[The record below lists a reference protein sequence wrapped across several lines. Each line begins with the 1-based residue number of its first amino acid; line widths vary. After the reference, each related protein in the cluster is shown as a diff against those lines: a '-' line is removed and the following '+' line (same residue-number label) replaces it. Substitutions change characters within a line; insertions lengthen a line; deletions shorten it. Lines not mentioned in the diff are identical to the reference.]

1 MSCVGATCPVRQIS
15 AKYCTSLMVQ
25 ADSHLLDTICWFTAG
40 TKKEALSR
48 LF

>member
-1 MSCVGATCPVRQIS
+1 MGATCQLRQIS
-15 AKYCTSLMVQ
+15 AECCTSLTVQ
-25 ADSHLLDTICWFTAG
+25 DNSHLLDIICRFMAG

>member
-1 MSCVGATCPVRQIS
+1 MGATCQLRQIS
-15 AKYCTSLMVQ
+15 AECCTSLTVQ
-25 ADSHLLDTICWFTAG
+25 GNSHLLDIICRFTAG

>member
-1 MSCVGATCPVRQIS
+1 MGVTCRIRQIL
-15 AKYCTSLMVQ
+15 AECCTSVTVQ
-25 ADSHLLDTICWFTAG
+25 GNSHLLDIICQFTAG

>member
-1 MSCVGATCPVRQIS
+1 MRVACQIRQIL
-15 AKYCTSLMVQ
+15 AECRTSLTVQ
-25 ADSHLLDTICWFTAG
+25 GNSNLLDIICRFTAG

>member
-1 MSCVGATCPVRQIS
+1 MGVPFQIRQIL
-15 AKYCTSLMVQ
+15 AECRTSLTVQ
-25 ADSHLLDTICWFTAG
+25 GNSHLLDIISQFMAG

>member
-1 MSCVGATCPVRQIS
+1 MGVTYQLRQIL
-15 AKYCTSLMVQ
+15 AECCTSLTIQ
-25 ADSHLLDTICWFTAG
+25 GNSHLLDIICRFTVG

>member
-1 MSCVGATCPVRQIS
+1 MGVTYQLRQIL
-15 AKYCTSLMVQ
+15 AECCTSLTFLGN
-25 ADSHLLDTICWFTAG
+25 SHLLDIICQFTAG

>member
-1 MSCVGATCPVRQIS
+1 MGVTCQIRQILGE
-15 AKYCTSLMVQ
+15 CRTSLTVQ
-25 ADSHLLDTICWFTAG
+25 GNSHLLDIICHFTAG

>member
-1 MSCVGATCPVRQIS
+1 MGVTCQIRQRL
-15 AKYCTSLMVQ
+15 AECRNSLTVQ
-25 ADSHLLDTICWFTAG
+25 GNSHLLDIICRFTAG

>member
-1 MSCVGATCPVRQIS
+1 MGVTCQIRQIL
-15 AKYCTSLMVQ
+15 AKCCTSLTVQ
-25 ADSHLLDTICWFTAG
+25 GNSHLLDIIFQFTAG

>member
-1 MSCVGATCPVRQIS
+1 MGVTFQLRQIL
-15 AKYCTSLMVQ
+15 ADCRTSLTVQ
-25 ADSHLLDTICWFTAG
+25 GNSHLLDIICRFMAG

>member
-1 MSCVGATCPVRQIS
+1 MSCIGVICQIRQIL
-15 AKYCTSLMVQ
+15 AECRTSLTVQ
-25 ADSHLLDTICWFTAG
+25 GNSHLLDIICQFTAG

>member
-1 MSCVGATCPVRQIS
+1 MGVTCQIRQIL
-15 AKYCTSLMVQ
+15 AECYTGLTVP
-25 ADSHLLDTICWFTAG
+25 ANSHLLDNICWFTAG

>member
-1 MSCVGATCPVRQIS
+1 MGVTCQIRQIL
-15 AKYCTSLMVQ
+15 AECCTSPTVQ
-25 ADSHLLDTICWFTAG
+25 GHSYLLDIIYRFTAG

>member
-1 MSCVGATCPVRQIS
+1 MGVTCQIHKIL
-15 AKYCTSLMVQ
+15 AECRTSLTVQ
-25 ADSHLLDTICWFTAG
+25 GNSHLLDIICRVTAG

>member
-1 MSCVGATCPVRQIS
+1 MGVTFQIRQIL
-15 AKYCTSLMVQ
+15 AECRTSLTVQ
-25 ADSHLLDTICWFTAG
+25 GNSHLLDIICQFTAG

>member
-1 MSCVGATCPVRQIS
+1 MGVTCQIRQILPE
-15 AKYCTSLMVQ
+15 CHTSLKVQ
-25 ADSHLLDTICWFTAG
+25 GNLHLLDIICHFTEG

>member
-1 MSCVGATCPVRQIS
+1 MGVTCQIRQIL
-15 AKYCTSLMVQ
+15 AECRTSLTVQ
-25 ADSHLLDTICWFTAG
+25 GNSHLLDIICRFTAG

>member
-1 MSCVGATCPVRQIS
+1 MSVTCQIRQIL
-15 AKYCTSLMVQ
+15 AECRTSLTVQ
-25 ADSHLLDTICWFTAG
+25 RNSHLLDIIYQFTAG

>member
-1 MSCVGATCPVRQIS
+1 MGVTYQLRQIL
-15 AKYCTSLMVQ
+15 AECCTRLTIQ
-25 ADSHLLDTICWFTAG
+25 GNSHLLDIICQFTAG